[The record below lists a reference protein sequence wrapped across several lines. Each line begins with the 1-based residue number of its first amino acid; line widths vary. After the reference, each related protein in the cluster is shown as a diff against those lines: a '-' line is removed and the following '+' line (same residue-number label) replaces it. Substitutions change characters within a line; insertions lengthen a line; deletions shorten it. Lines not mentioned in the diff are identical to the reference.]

1 MVGIVRSAMK
11 PVRQLGLSLVELM
24 VAILISMI
32 VLAGV
37 LQVMFTSKTTFL
49 SQEEMS
55 YIQENA
61 RFALDVIGRDIQAAG
76 YLGCASSGA
85 ELALVGK
92 VDASAAEFWGPEAV
106 VGFAGSDGTNTFPQ
120 AYRDKVR
127 SIVGATGGDPI
138 PDSIIV
144 RGAEGV
150 SRDVKGHSGTSLE
163 LDSASGIAEGDYLA
177 VVGEDCVSAGVIRV
191 ATVGGNTI
199 GYGGNAICSG
209 IGEAIRSVPGQ
220 SLICDAACNCTGA
233 GSGAV
238 GYSAGAT
245 VQAYNSSAYFI
256 GTSNS
261 ASEQPALKRVRLR
274 DGKATQVE
282 ELALG
287 VEDMELHYGVDSNGD
302 GAVESY
308 LDASAFAAGGAE
320 WGQVVA
326 VRVSLLFRSQSPSL
340 ADAQAQNDLLGNSY
354 NDRYM
359 RQVVT
364 STYRLRNRI

>member
-1 MVGIVRSAMK
+1 MTGIVRSAIK

-37 LQVMFTSKTTFL
+37 LQVMFTSKTTFV

-85 ELALVGK
+85 ELALVGT
-92 VDASAAEFWGPEAV
+92 VDDANAAEFWGPEAV
-106 VGFAGSDGTNTFPQ
+106 VGFAGSDGIGEFPE
-120 AYRDKVR
+120 AYSDQVR
-127 SIVGATGGDPI
+127 TIVGATGGDAI

-150 SRDVKGHSGTSLE
+150 PRDVKAHSGTLIE
-163 LDSASGIAEGDYLA
+163 LDSVGDITAGDYLA
-177 VVGEDCVSAGVIRV
+177 VVGEDCVSAAVIRV
-191 ATVGGNTI
+191 AAVDGANVNYSG
-199 GYGGNAICSG
+199 AICDD
-209 IGEAIRSVPGQ
+209 AIRSVPGQ
-220 SLICDAACNCTGA
+220 SLICDADCACTGTGTA
-233 GSGAV
+233 
-238 GYSAGAT
+238 SAGYNAGAA
-245 VQAYNSSAYFI
+245 VHAYNSKAYFI

-261 ASEQPALKRVRLR
+261 AVDQPALKRVRLR
-274 DGKATQVE
+274 DGKADLVE

-287 VEDMELHYGVDSNGD
+287 VEDMELHYGVDTNGD
-302 GAVESY
+302 GAAEIYVS
-308 LDASAFAAGGAE
+308 ASAFTTANVD
-320 WGQVVA
+320 WNQVVA

-340 ADAQAQNDLLGNSY
+340 ADAQVQGDLLGNAY